1 MKKEMTLSVN
11 SAREVRVSNIFASV
25 KAALM
30 LPIVW
35 LSLYYSAVLKMEIN
49 TRSTL
54 HLLNVQV
61 AFLLAVLPANA
72 PFVARLICT
81 AWFALAL
88 RGCKRNLS
96 SCKRK

>member
-1 MKKEMTLSVN
+1 MTLPVN
-11 SAREVRVSNIFASV
+11 SAREVRVSNLFASV
-25 KAALM
+25 KATLM

-35 LSLYYSAVLKMEIN
+35 LSLYYSVVLKMEIN

-54 HLLNVQV
+54 HLQV

>member
-1 MKKEMTLSVN
+1 MTLPVN

-25 KAALM
+25 KATLM

-35 LSLYYSAVLKMEIN
+35 LSLYYSVVLKMEIN

-54 HLLNVQV
+54 HLLNAQV

-72 PFVARLICT
+72 PFVARLICM